1 MGRADDAVVIGRDA
15 EQFRQ
20 MFEHAPIGIYVSDPN
35 GRLIQVNSAFCRMLG
50 YSEPELTGAA
60 WSELTYPDDLGPASV
75 RKEHLWS
82 GVLDSFEAETRFV
95 HRTGAVVWTRIHV
108 SRIRGAGARAY
119 SLVHVEDITDGKLT
133 RNALEESE
141 ARFRIMAD
149 GCPTMLWVT
158 TAAGETQLINRAFR
172 EFFGLECDQIERSDW
187 RLLIH
192 PDERNAY
199 VNAFD
204 GAVRGHAPFE
214 AEARVRRADGEW
226 RWINS
231 RADPRFSPDG
241 EFLGLVGLS
250 PDITA
255 RKDAERQLRIS
266 EEKFRQFTANIDEVF
281 WLTDPSGVELQYVSP
296 AYESIWG
303 RSCADLYA
311 NPKSWIESIHPE
323 DRASAER
330 VFLRQLQGEGVE
342 NEYRILQPSGAVRWI
357 RDRAFAIR
365 DDGGNIVRVGGVAQ
379 DTTERTAR
387 EVLVLHQALHDDLTG
402 LPNRNLFR
410 KKMDEALAEV
420 LPGQCGAVF
429 FIDLDEFKLVNEA
442 LGHSAGDL
450 LLSQVGQRFAAVCPA
465 SGTLARFGC
474 DQFMLLA
481 ARFEERRE
489 IVQLGEDLRR
499 ALDRPF
505 NIAGRDIFIGA
516 SIGSSVFPDDG
527 AEPDALKRNADL
539 AMHEAKRTGK
549 NQVRFFTPVLGDA
562 IRERLDIEMRLRRA
576 FEMSEFK
583 LQLQPQFPASGLYPA
598 RFEALLRWCPPE
610 ASVVPPSKFI
620 PILEQNGMIVPIG
633 AWALEEACR
642 RCLAWQCGSL
652 KGAGVAVNVSARQ
665 FADPDFLNTVRQ
677 TLKTTGLRPQ
687 LLEIELTE
695 SVLLQDVRTAAET
708 LARLR
713 DLGVTVALDDFG
725 TGYSSLSY
733 LHNLPLDALK
743 IDRSFLVDNESR
755 PQGFAVLRCV
765 VQLAHSLGL
774 RVVGEGVETE
784 AQLDLLASLGC
795 DEVQGYLL
803 GRPAFDVNGVR
814 PSGLKRALRAV
825 PQALMTAQ
833 DKPPVFNETALS
845 SMGQNVFQAAYE

>member
-1 MGRADDAVVIGRDA
+1 MERTGSTIIWRDA

-20 MFEHAPIGIYVSDPN
+20 MFEHAPIGIYVSDPD
-35 GRLIQVNSAFCRMLG
+35 GHVIQVNPAFCRLLG
-50 YSEPELTGAA
+50 HSEQELIGAA
-60 WSELTYPDDLGPASV
+60 WSDLICPDDLGPASL

-95 HRTGAVVWTRIHV
+95 HRSGTAVWTRIRV
-108 SRIRGAGARAY
+108 SLIRDAGARAY
-119 SLVHVEDITDGKLT
+119 SLVHVEDVTDGKLT
-133 RNALEESE
+133 RKALEESE

-158 TAAGETQLINRAFR
+158 NATGETLFINRAFR
-172 EFFGLECDQIERSDW
+172 EFFAVECDQSKRRDW

-192 PDERNAY
+192 AGERNAY
-199 VNAFD
+199 EKAFD
-204 GAVRGHAPFE
+204 RAIREHAPFE

-226 RWINS
+226 RWVNS

-250 PDITA
+250 PDITG
-255 RKDAERQLRIS
+255 RKEAERHLRIS
-266 EEKFRQFTANIDEVF
+266 EEKFRQLTANIDEVF
-281 WLTDPSGVELQYVSP
+281 WLTDPSGTEIHYVSP
-296 AYESIWG
+296 AFESIWG
-303 RSCADLYA
+303 RSCADVYA
-311 NPKSWIESIHPE
+311 SPKSWMESIHPE
-323 DRASAER
+323 DRTSAER
-330 VFLRQLQGEGVE
+330 VFRRQLQGEGVE
-342 NEYRILQPSGAVRWI
+342 NEYRIIQPSGAVRWI

-365 DDGGNIVRVGGVAQ
+365 DNGGNIVRVGGVAQ
-379 DTTERTAR
+379 DTTDRTAR
-387 EVLVLHQALHDDLTG
+387 ELIVLHQALHDDLTG

-410 KKMDEALAEV
+410 QKMDEALTEMP
-420 LPGQCGAVF
+420 PGQCGAVF

-450 LLSQVGQRFAAVCPA
+450 LLHQAGQRFAAVCPD
-465 SGTLARFGC
+465 SGTLARFGG
-474 DQFMLLA
+474 DEFMLLVSGFQG
-481 ARFEERRE
+481 RSG
-489 IVQLGEDLRR
+489 IVQLGEDLRH

-505 NIAGRDIFIGA
+505 NIAGRDLFIGA
-516 SIGSSVFPDDG
+516 SIGASVFPDDG
-527 AEPDALKRNADL
+527 AEADTLKRNADL

-549 NQVRFFTPVLGDA
+549 NQVRFFTPVLGEG
-562 IRERLDIEMRLRRA
+562 IRERLDMETRLRRA

-583 LQLQPQFPASGLYPA
+583 LQFQPEFPASGLYPA

-610 ASVVPPSKFI
+610 ASVVPPAKFI
-620 PILEQNGMIVPIG
+620 PIIEQNGMIVSIG
-633 AWALEEACR
+633 AWVLEEACR
-642 RCLAWQCGSL
+642 RCLAWQSGSL
-652 KGAGVAVNVSARQ
+652 TGAGVAVNVSARQ

-677 TLKTTGLRPQ
+677 TLEKTGLRPR

-695 SVLLQDVRTAAET
+695 SVLLQDIRTAAET

-743 IDRSFLVDNESR
+743 IDRSFLTVNESR
-755 PQGFAVLRCV
+755 PQGVAVLRCV

-774 RVVGEGVETE
+774 RVVGEGIETE

-795 DEVQGYLL
+795 DELQGYL
-803 GRPAFDVNGVR
+803 RRRQACVR
-814 PSGLKRALRAV
+814 CEWRAS
-825 PQALMTAQ
+825 
-833 DKPPVFNETALS
+833 E
-845 SMGQNVFQAAYE
+845 